1 MKKFFACISFAFLF
15 MPFLS
20 KGQAVQGTIT
30 DPNPGGNLVR
40 VYGKIGSP
48 GLTNAQFLN
57 INITIS
63 IPDQSGGLGNPTDA
77 EITKT
82 SLISNLGITP
92 ALNSGLAAN
101 PWVSNGRAYYS
112 YILNDNG
119 NGVGTTWPANS
130 NNNPIA
136 EFTFPRNNF
145 FSGMRLDDL
154 SPDGGANQQ
163 MYWYVNVIGGGD
175 LTDYSTMFYGVPD
188 LPPSNNG
195 GAAPSFVGI
204 QPFSVVPVNFLGFT
218 ATKNNNSALLYWQV
232 ANEGTNTDR
241 YEIEISG
248 TGIEFEKQAT
258 VPAFNNGRQGNNYSF
273 TQDNLSAL
281 RNSGVIYF
289 RIKQI
294 DLDGKF
300 VYSAIRSVRL
310 DGKSFSAG
318 VYPNPV
324 KSSTKLTIDLL
335 ESMPLII
342 SVTDATGK
350 QVRSFQ
356 YQGVKGPNFRDID
369 MSSLSS
375 GSYIIKVQAGA
386 DVKNLPVVK
395 TR

>member
-1 MKKFFACISFAFLF
+1 MKKFFACIPFAFLF
-15 MPFLS
+15 MPFLT

-82 SLISNLGITP
+82 SLISNLAITP

-112 YILNDNG
+112 YIMNDNG

-163 MYWYVNVIGGGD
+163 MYWYVNVIGLAD
-175 LTDYSTMFYGVPD
+175 LTDYSNMFYGVPA
-188 LPPSNNG
+188 LPPTNSG
-195 GAAPSFVGI
+195 GAAPSFVGL

-218 ATKNNNSALLYWQV
+218 ATRNNNSALLNWQV
-232 ANEGTNTDR
+232 ANEGTNTNR
-241 YEIEISG
+241 YEVEISG
-248 TGIEFEKQAT
+248 TGIGFEKIAS
-258 VPAFNNGRQGNNYSF
+258 VPAFNNGRSNNSYSF
-273 TQDNLSAL
+273 TKDNLSAVS
-281 RNSGVIYF
+281 NSGVIYF

-294 DLDGKF
+294 DSDGKF
-300 VYSAIRSVRL
+300 VYSNIRSVRL
-310 DGKSFSAG
+310 DGKTFSVGA
-318 VYPNPV
+318 YPNPV
-324 KSSTKLTIDLL
+324 RSSTKLTIDLL
-335 ESMPLII
+335 EPTPLVITL
-342 SVTDATGK
+342 TDATGK
-350 QVRSFQ
+350 QILNYQ

-369 MSSLSS
+369 MRSLSG
-375 GSYIIKVQAGA
+375 GSYIIKVQAGTE
-386 DVKNLPVVK
+386 VKNIPLVK
-395 TR
+395 TN